1 MRLAN
6 IIVSITL
13 LVFSGCYGVLIA
25 RLPSRDLPN
34 TLGAAFVPWVLAG
47 LLALLSLMLLVGTI
61 ISKSE
66 DTPVSIPKRDL
77 FGIAG
82 LLLLIALYIKLMS
95 YLGFIPVT
103 IVFLALLTWVAG
115 SRKPLG
121 IIVFS
126 VTTTT
131 IVYLLFQKFFSVQL
145 PAGIF
150 F

>member
-13 LVFSGCYGVLIA
+13 LVFSGFYAVLIS
-25 RLPSRDLPN
+25 RLPSRDLPH

-47 LLALLSLMLLVGTI
+47 LLALLSLMLLVGSI

-66 DTPVSIPKRDL
+66 DTPVSVPKRDL
-77 FGIAG
+77 FGVTG
-82 LLLLIALYIKLMS
+82 LLLLIVVYVKLMS
-95 YLGFIPVT
+95 YLGFIPVS

-121 IIVFS
+121 ILVFS
-126 VTTTT
+126 VTATT
-131 IVYLLFQKFFSVQL
+131 IVYLLFQNFFSVQL

-150 F
+150 Y

>member
-13 LVFSGCYGVLIA
+13 LLFSGFYAVLIA
-25 RLPSRDLPN
+25 KLPSRDLPN

-47 LLALLSLMLLVGTI
+47 LLAMLSLLMLFGAI
-61 ISKSE
+61 PSKS
-66 DTPVSIPKRDL
+66 DNSTVSLPKREL
-77 FGIAG
+77 FGITG
-82 LLLLIALYIKLMS
+82 LLVLIALYVKLMG
-95 YLGFIPVT
+95 YLGFVPVS

-115 SRKPLG
+115 SRKPVG
-121 IIVFS
+121 IAFFS
-126 VTTTT
+126 ITTTI

-145 PAGIF
+145 PAGSF